1 MCIIC
6 VSIYRLKSRILVV
19 PFNSPSTGPTTEEE
33 EAGYECFENSL
44 RRNIFSSVIG
54 WIVSLGQK
62 LMQSKDEIQ
71 TTKLELV
78 DGRGKTRNITG
89 WSILIFF
96 LKKV

>member
-6 VSIYRLKSRILVV
+6 VSIYRLKSHILVV
-19 PFNSPSTGPTTEEE
+19 LFNSPSTGPTTEE

-78 DGRGKTRNITG
+78 DGGGKTRNITG
-89 WSILIFF
+89 WSILLFF